1 VTIDILMIRSKNLS
15 LFIVSFLLVSCSD
28 QQNPDN
34 QKEESVPPISIA
46 NLETIMTVGDIQRGS
61 KLYIQCRACHS
72 LKENEPHKIGPN
84 LFKLIGSKAG
94 IRDGYNYSDALSG
107 SEIVW
112 TVENLDLWLEKP
124 YEILPGNKMVFSGMR
139 KQEDR
144 NDLIAFLYDQTSEK

>member
-1 VTIDILMIRSKNLS
+1 MIHLKNLS
-15 LFIVSFLLVSCSD
+15 LFIISLLLISCGD
-28 QQNPDN
+28 QQHRDN
-34 QKEESVPPISIA
+34 EKVESVTPIIA
-46 NLETIMTVGDIQRGS
+46 NQGTLIEVGNIERGS

>member
-1 VTIDILMIRSKNLS
+1 MKIDILMIHLKKLS
-15 LFIVSFLLVSCSD
+15 LFIISFLLISCSD

-34 QKEESVPPISIA
+34 EKVESETPILA
-46 NLETIMTVGDIQRGS
+46 NQGTLIEVGNIERGS

>member
-1 VTIDILMIRSKNLS
+1 MTIDILMIRSKNLS
-15 LFIVSFLLVSCSD
+15 LLIVSLLLISCGD
-28 QQNPDN
+28 QQNRDN
-34 QKEESVPPISIA
+34 EKVESVTPIIA
-46 NLETIMTVGDIQRGS
+46 NQGTLIEVGNIERGS

>member
-1 VTIDILMIRSKNLS
+1 MIHLKKLS
-15 LFIVSFLLVSCSD
+15 LFIISFLLISCSD

-34 QKEESVPPISIA
+34 EKVESETPSIA
-46 NLETIMTVGDIQRGS
+46 NQGTLIVVGNIERGS